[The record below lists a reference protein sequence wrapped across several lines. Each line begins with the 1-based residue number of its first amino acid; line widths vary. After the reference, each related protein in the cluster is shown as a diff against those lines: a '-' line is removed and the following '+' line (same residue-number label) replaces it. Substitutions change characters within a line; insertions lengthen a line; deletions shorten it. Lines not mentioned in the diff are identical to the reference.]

1 MARHQLAENRRTDG
15 IGASFLWPCE
25 CALGAAEEEVSG
37 VLACRKSKANLRV
50 LNVIINTLRSSN
62 IRIVRKMQDRLS
74 I

>member
-1 MARHQLAENRRTDG
+1 MALERHFYGR
-15 IGASFLWPCE
+15 ASVLWE
-25 CALGAAEEEVSG
+25 LRKEEEVSG
-37 VLACRKSKANLRV
+37 ALACRKSKANLRV

>member
-1 MARHQLAENRRTDG
+1 MALERHFHGR
-15 IGASFLWPCE
+15 ASVLWE
-25 CALGAAEEEVSG
+25 LRKEEEVSG

>member
-1 MARHQLAENRRTDG
+1 MALERHFYGR
-15 IGASFLWPCE
+15 ASVLWE
-25 CALGAAEEEVSG
+25 LRKEEVSG